1 MKYSDPNSF
10 VFLQE
15 CMINGEKWGSGI
27 IILPR
32 KKLYISFNKENEHF
46 HIESDI
52 FPMDKYVSCKSIVDC
67 SSQQEAHRMLL
78 KYGK

>member
-1 MKYSDPNSF
+1 MKYNDPNLF

-15 CMINGEKWGSGI
+15 CKINGENWGSGS

-32 KKLYISFNKENEHF
+32 NKIYITFNKGKEHF
-46 HIESDI
+46 RIESDI

-67 SSQQEAHRMLL
+67 SSQQEAHNMLL
-78 KYGK
+78 KCN

>member
-1 MKYSDPNSF
+1 MKYSDPKAF

-15 CMINGEKWGSGI
+15 CKINGEKWGSGR

-67 SSQQEAHRMLL
+67 SSQQEAHNMLL
-78 KYGK
+78 KCN